1 MRFQDVELIDI
12 NLNENTVDFQL
23 VDTNELVE
31 TLNVIRKRNGY
42 EDLVSANLDNNTYY
56 TFYFVCNLNN
66 NKIELLGVSNNSA
79 NDDWVNYEIALF
91 PEEEKMLMWKA
102 IKMLKD
108 EIERW

>member
-12 NLNENTVDFQL
+12 NLNEDTIDFQL
-23 VDTNELVE
+23 VDTDELVE
-31 TLNVIRKRNGY
+31 ALNIIRKRNGY

-56 TFYFVCNLNN
+56 IFYLVCVLDS
-66 NKIELLGVSNNSA
+66 NKIKLFGVSNNSA
-79 NDDWVNYEIALF
+79 NDDWVNYEICLF

-108 EIERW
+108 EIER

>member
-12 NLNENTVDFQL
+12 NLNEDTVDFQL

-42 EDLVSANLDNNTYY
+42 EDLVSANLDNDTYY
-56 TFYFVCNLNN
+56 IFYLICDLDN
-66 NKIELLGVSNNSA
+66 NKIGLFGVSNNSA

-108 EIERW
+108 EIER